1 MNKSLHHLLMVNHN
15 LVQDIFFEKIS
26 NLNLSLGQPKILEY
40 LYKNEGAIQK
50 DIARECAIR
59 QSSISSILK
68 NMEKKDLVKK
78 VYSKENKRIVRIYLS
93 EKSKNIIK
101 NINENFKKVDK
112 KALEGFNNDEK
123 KLLQKY
129 LLRVFENLRED

>member
-1 MNKSLHHLLMVNHN
+1 MNKSLHHLLMVDHN
-15 LVQDIFFEKIS
+15 LVQDIFFENIS

-50 DIARECAIR
+50 DIAKECAIR

-93 EKSKNIIK
+93 KKSKNIIK
-101 NINENFKKVDK
+101 DINENFKKVDK

-129 LLRVFENLRED
+129 LLRVFENLKED